1 MGELRRPLQ
10 VYALGVIAIGVL
22 ALVASAPTSRPELP
36 TLGLF
41 VLLLG
46 FATAGRM
53 WPVHLSPKMKV
64 TVEDT
69 ATFAA
74 ALLLG
79 PFLAMIVTAGS
90 VALGLRFRMRG
101 PWIQHG
107 FNASASGLATG
118 AGAVAWLALVDADT
132 TNIADHPIAL
142 LVAAVVKY
150 GVETA
155 LVDTAVGLQLRRNP
169 LVSWWPVHRR
179 DIVPMAALY
188 ILGAVAAASVS
199 GHPWL
204 LSVFLVPVAVVLL
217 TLRETAR
224 MREQTRAAIHQLADL
239 VDLRDPY
246 THGHSQRV
254 AALAARLAEA
264 MHLPGTQVELIREAA
279 RVHDIGKIGT
289 DDHVLQKPGPLD
301 LGEEQEMHK
310 HAAYGAQL
318 LQQVPEFW
326 EGASLVLAHH
336 ERLDGTGYPRGLRGS
351 EVPIEVSVI
360 SVADAY
366 DAMSTD
372 RPYRAALPWEQA
384 RSEFLRHAG
393 SQWDPAVV
401 HAFVALIDAEQ
412 PTVAASR
419 ISADRVPEPA

>member
-22 ALVASAPTSRPELP
+22 ALGATASTSRTEIP

-46 FATAGRM
+46 LATVGRM

-90 VALGLRFRMRG
+90 VGLGLRFRMRG
-101 PWIQHG
+101 PWIQHA

-118 AGAVAWLALVDADT
+118 AGAAVWLALAGADF
-132 TNIADHPIAL
+132 TNIADHPLAL
-142 LVAAVVKY
+142 LVAAAVKY
-150 GVETA
+150 GVESA
-155 LVDTAVGLQLRRNP
+155 FVDTAVGLQLRRNP
-169 LVSWWPVHRR
+169 LRSWWPVHRR

-188 ILGAVAAASVS
+188 ILGAVAAASVT
-199 GHPWL
+199 GHIWL
-204 LSVFLVPVAVVLL
+204 VTVFVVPVAVVLL

-224 MREQTRAAIHQLADL
+224 MREQTRNAIHQLADL

-289 DDHVLQKPGPLD
+289 DDHVLQKPAALD
-301 LGEEQEMHK
+301 EVEEQEMHK

-336 ERLDGTGYPRGLRGS
+336 ERVDGTGYPRGLRGS

-360 SVADAY
+360 AVADAY
-366 DAMSTD
+366 DAMTTD
-372 RPYRAALPWEQA
+372 RPYRAALPWAQA
-384 RSEFLRHAG
+384 RSEFLRHSG
-393 SQWDPAVV
+393 TQWDPGVV
-401 HAFVALIDAEQ
+401 LAFVALIDAEQ
-412 PTVAASR
+412 PDPAHTPVLR
-419 ISADRVPEPA
+419 ERVPEMA